1 MREFIRRYLI
11 IFGGCIVA
19 AIGIN
24 FFLLP
29 AHVLSGGLSGIAL
42 IFHYLFGLPIGV
54 QIFIMNLPLL
64 AASYKLLGK
73 PYTLDVVLGT
83 FLVSLCLD
91 CLSFISAYNTMD
103 DQMLSS
109 IFGGIVSG
117 VGFGMIFRAGG
128 NTGGPDVIAVIA
140 KKYYGMNV
148 GMAVFGIN
156 CLITLVGMILFGL
169 KAALFTLIGIY
180 LTGEMT
186 DKVIAG
192 FNRRKKVIIVSE
204 HSRLIADEIMK
215 NIIRGITFMKGEG
228 AFTGEHK
235 DVIFT
240 VVTLTQVGKIKQ
252 AVHRID
258 PAAFMIISDAN
269 EVQGRGFTFSMTATI
284 DDIKRELKKNYLP

>member
-1 MREFIRRYLI
+1 MQDFIRRYLI
-11 IFGGCIVA
+11 IFVGCIITAV
-19 AIGIN
+19 GID

-29 AHVLSGGLSGIAL
+29 AHVLSGGLSGIAI
-42 IFHYLFGLPIGV
+42 IFYYLFGLPVGA
-54 QIFIMNLPLL
+54 QIFVMNLPLL
-64 AASYKLLGK
+64 FASYKLLGK
-73 PYTLDVVLGT
+73 SYTLDVVLGT

-91 CLSFISAYNTMD
+91 ALSFISAYNTLD

-117 VGFGMIFRAGG
+117 IGYGMIFRAGG

-156 CLITLVGMILFGL
+156 FLITLIGMVLFGL
-169 KAALFTLIGIY
+169 KAALFTLVGIY
-180 LTGEMT
+180 LAGEMT

-204 HSRLIADEIMK
+204 RSRLIADEIMN
-215 NIIRGITFMKGEG
+215 NIVRGITFMKGEG
-228 AFTGEHK
+228 AFTGTPKE
-235 DVIFT
+235 VIFT
-240 VVTLTQVGKIKQ
+240 VVTLTQVGKIKK

-269 EVQGRGFTFSMTATI
+269 EVHGRGFTFALTATP
-284 DDIKRELKKNYLP
+284 DDIKREMNKNHLS